1 MGVYFDRVG
10 HVGEN
15 HQLLVLS
22 SAQPR
27 RLKII
32 GENNNQQIIAYVGKS
47 TLISITPYGR
57 SNKRRIRKQEC
68 M

>member
-1 MGVYFDRVG
+1 VTGSRGAGMGVYFDRVG

-15 HQLLVLS
+15 HQLRVMS
-22 SAQPR
+22 SAQCR

-32 GENNNQQIIAYVGKS
+32 GENNNQQIIACVGKS

-57 SNKRRIRKQEC
+57 SNKR
-68 M
+68 